1 MSKTPILSLKA
12 LGAVD
17 GIVKTGIRISKMQ
30 EALKRAKTS
39 KLNPLQRL
47 AQNINDYGLTQ
58 QRYDA
63 AKDLYDSELKGR
75 TLASVKMQFEK
86 QLSNAIAATVNDAE
100 VKIVKAYYAMMSAKK
115 YDVLK
120 FYQDM
125 FIAQE
130 KANKAVKELVET
142 K

>member
-1 MSKTPILSLKA
+1 
-12 LGAVD
+12 
-17 GIVKTGIRISKMQ
+17 
-30 EALKRAKTS
+30 
-39 KLNPLQRL
+39 L